1 MSENNGVQR
10 DLGAL
15 EEAVDTLKR
24 EVHGLREDVAEI
36 KAMMSKAEGGMR
48 TLMAVATVSGVIG
61 SAATWLVARMKGL

>member
-1 MSENNGVQR
+1 MTDGNGVQR

-24 EVHGLREDVAEI
+24 EVSALRDDVAEI
-36 KAMMSKAEGGMR
+36 KSMMSNLRGGMKA
-48 TLMAVATVSGVIG
+48 LMGVATVGGVIG